1 MSTLN
6 NTLKLEWTP
15 GTILSLFEE
24 AVKVAQQTGYRVK
37 YDFNG
42 VEIKVDKHSCFDSC
56 YDKIYNALA
65 DENRSF
71 LDLT

>member
-1 MSTLN
+1 MK
-6 NTLKLEWTP
+6 TLKLERTP
-15 GTILSLFEE
+15 GTIFSLFEE
-24 AVKVAQQTGYRVK
+24 AVKVAQQTGYKVK

-56 YDKIYNALA
+56 YDKIYNAVA
-65 DENRSF
+65 TGDKTS